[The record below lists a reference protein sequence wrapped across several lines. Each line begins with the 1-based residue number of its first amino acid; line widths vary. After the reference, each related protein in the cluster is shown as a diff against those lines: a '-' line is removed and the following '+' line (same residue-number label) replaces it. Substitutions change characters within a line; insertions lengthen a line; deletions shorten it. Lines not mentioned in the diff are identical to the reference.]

1 MIKLY
6 IGGKMNLL
14 YINSQEYKDRIE
26 ELYLESFPEDERF
39 PFWILEECSKENN
52 SDLLAIV
59 DNGVFVG
66 MSYIVNCND
75 AYYLMYLAV
84 EPNLRNKNYGSHI
97 LMDLEEKYKTLFL
110 SIDDPINELNIRRK
124 NFYLRNGFYDT
135 NKYYEDTGVNYEVL
149 CTNPE
154 YEITNENMQMRYT
167 NTTSNSELLSI
178 IANTFN
184 ADYVNLKNKSVSQ
197 DIKQHI

>member
-1 MIKLY
+1 
-6 IGGKMNLL
+6 MNFN
-14 YINSQEYKDRIE
+14 YINDLKYKDELE
-26 ELYLESFPEDERF
+26 ELYLSAFPKEERF
-39 PFWILEECSKENN
+39 SFWILEDCSKEDN
-52 SDLLAIV
+52 SDLYAIL
-59 DNGVFVG
+59 DNDKFVG
-66 MSYIVNCND
+66 MCYIVNCD
-75 AYYLMYLAV
+75 GAYYLMYLAV

-167 NTTSNSELLSI
+167 NMTSNSELLSI

>member
-6 IGGKMNLL
+6 IGGRMNLL
-14 YINSQEYKDRIE
+14 YTNNQEYKDSIE
-26 ELYLESFPEDERF
+26 KIYLESFPEDERF

-84 EPNLRNKNYGSHI
+84 VPNLRNKNYGSHI
-97 LMDLEEKYKTLFL
+97 LIDLKEKYKTLFL
-110 SIDDPINELNIRRK
+110 SIDEPINELNIRRK

-167 NTTSNSELLSI
+167 NMTNNPKLFEI

-184 ADYVNLKNKSVSQ
+184 AAYVNLKDKPRY
-197 DIKQHI
+197 IK

>member
-6 IGGKMNLL
+6 IGGRMNLL
-14 YINSQEYKDRIE
+14 YTNNQEYKDRIE
-26 ELYLESFPEDERF
+26 KLYLESFPEDERF

-52 SDLLAIV
+52 SDLLAII

-66 MSYIVNCND
+66 MSYIVNCNN

-97 LMDLEEKYKTLFL
+97 LMDLKEKYKTIFL
-110 SIDDPINELNIRRK
+110 SIDEPADDISVRRK

-135 NKYYEDTGVNYEVL
+135 FKYYEDTGVNYEVL

-154 YEITNENMQMRYT
+154 YEITNENMQTRYI
-167 NTTSNSELLSI
+167 NMTSNTELFSI

-184 ADYVNLKNKSVSQ
+184 ADYVNLKDKTGY
-197 DIKQHI
+197 IK